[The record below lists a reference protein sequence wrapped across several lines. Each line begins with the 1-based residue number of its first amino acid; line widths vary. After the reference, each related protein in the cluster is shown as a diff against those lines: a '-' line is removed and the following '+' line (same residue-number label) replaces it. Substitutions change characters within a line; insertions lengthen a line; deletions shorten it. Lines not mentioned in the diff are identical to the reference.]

1 MAKPKDPI
9 ETLIVFFSK
18 SIATFQVSTYKILW
32 GVPVEK
38 SAASFSATIKTTP
51 KEKKSNFLQS
61 GLFNILDTINGLD
74 ICNVLSFVTT
84 IINSKP
90 PKRSASPDPVEKAL
104 YAVQDIAKEVQ
115 DTIDKYLALPTTL
128 VRSYAGVQPQAIT
141 QKQAIQDFGAPAPG
155 ETQISGT
162 RLLAFNTYNLLQNLK
177 DLLETISPNNPNSIF
192 TGEDATLLS
201 QVPGLGGSL
210 NYVDNFVGYI
220 NQYTDY
226 RNINNEDLQ
235 KLLKKINDIR
245 SVCVTIQTLNFKS
258 ALALLGNF
266 LGSDVRAEIQRLSEV
281 LDPTKILPTIK
292 QIANQVNS
300 FIQIAQKI
308 YNVIRQLQFLIKL
321 ALLLVKILKF
331 IGTFFLSLP
340 LPNLFTTH
348 GITASLEKARQSAE
362 NKNNQVIKRLEQIN
376 SLLAVILSFVRYLLT
391 NATELLLRLKVLIA
405 KLEGCESTKDSAVLQ
420 DLRDSYS
427 NLKRIQEQLA
437 TYILIHDG
445 KTSPDTA
452 LFGKYSIRVVE
463 EELTDKSIKNKR
475 RRGIAVDPDGAIV
488 AQSDLTFATNTAI
501 IIEEVKVKLLSSNL
515 VSSQFNLLDASD
527 LAVIA
532 TSVNYLENDT
542 VMSEDFNFDSLLK
555 ESKDLPDG
563 ADETQGLGLNAFIN
577 NLSGGRRLR
586 KRVRTALDAS
596 STTFKN
602 QVSQEKVNGENLLKT
617 DNIASSVGTGSNG
630 TLTPAQRV
638 SYIKQL
644 REGPIAAKIAESKL
658 KEDEDAGGIGRKANP
673 LTGI

>member
-1 MAKPKDPI
+1 
-9 ETLIVFFSK
+9 
-18 SIATFQVSTYKILW
+18 
-32 GVPVEK
+32 
-38 SAASFSATIKTTP
+38 
-51 KEKKSNFLQS
+51 
-61 GLFNILDTINGLD
+61 
-74 ICNVLSFVTT
+74 
-84 IINSKP
+84 
-90 PKRSASPDPVEKAL
+90 
-104 YAVQDIAKEVQ
+104 
-115 DTIDKYLALPTTL
+115 
-128 VRSYAGVQPQAIT
+128 
-141 QKQAIQDFGAPAPG
+141 
-155 ETQISGT
+155 
-162 RLLAFNTYNLLQNLK
+162 
-177 DLLETISPNNPNSIF
+177 LE
-192 TGEDATLLS
+192 
-201 QVPGLGGSL
+201 
-210 NYVDNFVGYI
+210 
-220 NQYTDY
+220 
-226 RNINNEDLQ
+226 
-235 KLLKKINDIR
+235 
-245 SVCVTIQTLNFKS
+245 
-258 ALALLGNF
+258 
-266 LGSDVRAEIQRLSEV
+266 
-281 LDPTKILPTIK
+281 
-292 QIANQVNS
+292 
-300 FIQIAQKI
+300 
-308 YNVIRQLQFLIKL
+308 
-321 ALLLVKILKF
+321 
-331 IGTFFLSLP
+331 
-340 LPNLFTTH
+340 
-348 GITASLEKARQSAE
+348 
-362 NKNNQVIKRLEQIN
+362 
-376 SLLAVILSFVRYLLT
+376 
-391 NATELLLRLKVLIA
+391 NATGLLNRLQVLIA

-532 TSVNYLENDT
+532 ASVNYLENDT

-617 DNIASSVGTGSNG
+617 DNIASSVGTGNE
-630 TLTPAQRV
+630 PAAP
-638 SYIKQL
+638 KT
-644 REGPIAAKIAESKL
+644 KK
-658 KEDEDAGGIGRKANP
+658 
-673 LTGI
+673 

>member
-74 ICNVLSFVTT
+74 ICNVLSFITT
-84 IINSKP
+84 TINSKP
-90 PKRSASPDPVEKAL
+90 PKRSTNPDPVEKAL
-104 YAVQDIAKEVQ
+104 YAVQDTAKEVQ

-128 VRSYAGVQPQAIT
+128 VRSYAGVAPQATT
-141 QKQAIQDFGAPAPG
+141 QKQAIQDFGPPAPG

-177 DLLETISPNNPNSIF
+177 DLLSTLTPNNPNSIF
-192 TGEDATLLS
+192 TAQDATLLS

-321 ALLLVKILKF
+321 ALLLIKILKF

-348 GITASLEKARQSAE
+348 GITASLEKARQSAD

-376 SLLAVILSFVRYLLT
+376 SLLAVILGFVRYLLT

-420 DLRDSYS
+420 DLRNSYN
-427 NLKRIQEQLA
+427 NLKRIEEQLA

-463 EELTDKSIKNKR
+463 EELTDRSIKNKR

-501 IIEEVKVKLLSSNL
+501 IIEEVKIKLLSSNL

-542 VMSEDFNFDSLLK
+542 VMSEDFNFDSLRK
-555 ESKDLPDG
+555 ESKDLPDS
-563 ADETQGLGLNAFIN
+563 ADESQGLGLNAFIN

-586 KRVRTALDAS
+586 KRVRTALDNS

-602 QVSQEKVNGENLLKT
+602 QAAQEKVNGENLLKT
-617 DNIASSVGTGSNG
+617 DNVASSVGTGNEPEA
-630 TLTPAQRV
+630 TKT
-638 SYIKQL
+638 K
-644 REGPIAAKIAESKL
+644 K
-658 KEDEDAGGIGRKANP
+658 
-673 LTGI
+673 